1 MTVLMRCGGIEMGHA
16 VQHLIAPASMRLAA
30 VGAMRGASRRLC
42 GDPMSAAAQ
51 KHFAARRKT
60 CLPKTFS
67 CRAVS
72 AARRQMIKVAPELG
86 HIRDR
91 QSRRR

>member
-1 MTVLMRCGGIEMGHA
+1 VA
-16 VQHLIAPASMRLAA
+16 ADAS
-30 VGAMRGASRRLC
+30 AMRGASRRLC
-42 GDPMSAAAQ
+42 GDPMFAATQ
-51 KHFAARRKT
+51 KHFAASRKT

-86 HIRDR
+86 HIRNR
-91 QSRRR
+91 QSPRR